1 MTTYFNY
8 PSKELQDEL
17 REIAQKIV
25 APGKGI
31 LAADESG
38 PTMGKRLQDI
48 GVENTEDNRRA
59 YRQLLFSTDPKLAE
73 NISGVILF
81 HETLYQKA
89 DDGTPFAEIL
99 KKKGIILGIKVDEG
113 VVPLFGSEDEVTT
126 QGLDDLAARCAQ
138 YKKDGCDFA
147 KWRCVL
153 KIGKNTPS
161 YQSILENA
169 NVLARYASICQSQR
183 IVPIVEPEV
192 LPDGDHDLDGAQKV
206 TETVLAAVYKAL
218 SDHHVYLEGT
228 LLKPNMVTAGQSAK
242 KNTPEEI
249 ALTTVQALR
258 RTVPAAV
265 TGVTFLSGGQSE
277 EEATVNLSAI
287 NNVPLIRPW
296 ALTFSYGRALQASVL
311 RAWAGKKENI
321 AAGQNELLKRAKAN
335 GEAACGNYT
344 AGSVK
349 GFAGK
354 DTLHVDDHRPIPR
367 PVRVFTC
374 PAQFRRLPAMPTSL
388 SPSTNTK
395 S

>member
-1 MTTYFNY
+1 MLQNYTRISKMTTYFNY

-99 KKKGIILGIKVDEG
+99 KKKGIILGIKVDKG

-192 LPDGDHDLDGAQKV
+192 LPDGDHDLDRAQKV

-249 ALTTVQALR
+249 ALATVQALR

-265 TGVTFLSGGQSE
+265 TGESSNPTVISGLE
-277 EEATVNLSAI
+277 CIHLV
-287 NNVPLIRPW
+287 
-296 ALTFSYGRALQASVL
+296 
-311 RAWAGKKENI
+311 
-321 AAGQNELLKRAKAN
+321 
-335 GEAACGNYT
+335 
-344 AGSVK
+344 
-349 GFAGK
+349 FAMN
-354 DTLHVDDHRPIPR
+354 PI
-367 PVRVFTC
+367 
-374 PAQFRRLPAMPTSL
+374 
-388 SPSTNTK
+388 
-395 S
+395 